1 MLEYRRLLRGCE
13 ETQGRDGVILTRTVQ
28 QVQRNRKAR
37 ERTKNRQK
45 FGERQIEEEH
55 RDLLET
61 AGARQGSK
69 NRLFDCS
76 RCAQPHVAPA
86 IAQANTLDVAGV
98 GVERLGI

>member
-1 MLEYRRLLRGCE
+1 MLEHRGLLRGCE
-13 ETQGRDGVILTRTVQ
+13 ETQCRDGMILTRAVQ

-37 ERTKNRQK
+37 ERTKNREK

-76 RCAQPHVAPA
+76 GCAQPHVTPA
-86 IAQANTLDVAGV
+86 ITQANALDVAGV
-98 GVERLGI
+98 SVE